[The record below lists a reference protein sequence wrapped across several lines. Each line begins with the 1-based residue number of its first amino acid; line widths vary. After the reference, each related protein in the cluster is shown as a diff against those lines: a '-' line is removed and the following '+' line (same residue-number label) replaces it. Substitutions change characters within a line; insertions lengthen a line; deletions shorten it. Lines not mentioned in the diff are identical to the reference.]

1 MVKINK
7 VLIKSEI
14 PIKILRGKQI
24 WELLFG

>member
-7 VLIKSEI
+7 VLIKSVI

-24 WELLFG
+24 WELFFG

>member
-7 VLIKSEI
+7 VLVKSVI